1 MVVRIGVIGTGM
13 IGQDHIRRIDEVLS
27 GCVVVA
33 VTDVDAVK
41 AREVAEARPG
51 LRVHATGEEVVAD
64 PGVDAVVVTSWG
76 PTHEQYVLASI
87 AAGKPVFCEKPLA
100 ESAQDCLNI
109 LGAEQATGRRWV
121 QVGYMRRY
129 DAAYRALKAVVD
141 SGEIG
146 APLMVHCAHR
156 NPSVPGHYRKEMMIT
171 DTAVHEIDA
180 MRWLLGE
187 EITGTQVL
195 VPRQSANGGELQDP
209 LILLLTMES
218 GAIVDVEISVN
229 IRYGYDVRGEVVGEN
244 GTAALGE
251 ASPVLVRRNGQFS
264 GNVPADW
271 RERFVRAYDTEIQ
284 EWVDGVAAG
293 RAATGPSSW
302 DGYAA
307 AAVSEASLEALR
319 SGARVD
325 IKLVDKPSLYV

>member
-13 IGQDHIRRIDEVLS
+13 IGQDHIRRISEVLS
-27 GCVVVA
+27 GCTVVA
-33 VTDVDAVK
+33 VTDVEE
-41 AREVAEARPG
+41 ARAQEVAAARPG
-51 LRVHATGEEVVAD
+51 VTVHGTGEEVVAD
-64 PGVDAVVVTSWG
+64 PEVDAVVVTSWG

-100 ESAQDCLNI
+100 ESAQDCINI
-109 LGAEQATGRRWV
+109 LEAEVATGRRWV

-141 SGEIG
+141 SGDIG
-146 APLMVHCAHR
+146 APLMVHCVHR

-171 DTAVHEIDA
+171 DTAVHEIDT

-187 EITGTQVL
+187 EVVSTQVL
-195 VPRQSANGGELQDP
+195 VPRKSANGGELQDP
-209 LILLLTMES
+209 LIFLLTMES

-244 GTAALGE
+244 GTVALAE
-251 ASPVLVRRNGQFS
+251 ASPVTVRRAGAFS
-264 GNVPADW
+264 GHVPADW
-271 RERFVRAYDTEIQ
+271 RERFIRAYDTEIQ

-293 RAATGPSSW
+293 RPPTGPSAW

-307 AAVSEASLEALR
+307 TVVSEAGLEALG

-325 IKLVDKPSLYV
+325 VKLAAKPSLYS

>member
-13 IGQDHIRRIDEVLS
+13 IGQDHIRRISEVLS

-33 VTDVDAVK
+33 VTDVDSGKAQAVG
-41 AREVAEARPG
+41 ALRPG
-51 LRVHATGEEVVAD
+51 VKVHASGEAVVAD
-64 PGVDAVVVTSWG
+64 PEVDAVVVTSWG
-76 PTHEQYVLASI
+76 PTHRQYVLAAI
-87 AAGKPVFCEKPLA
+87 AGGKPVFCEKPLA
-100 ESAQDCLNI
+100 ESTQDCLDM
-109 LGAEQATGRRWV
+109 LAAEVAAGRKWV

-141 SGEIG
+141 AGDIG
-146 APLMVHCAHR
+146 VPLMVHCVHR

-187 EITGTQVL
+187 EIVAVQVL
-195 VPRQSANGGELQDP
+195 VPRKNAHGGTLQDP

-218 GAIVDVEISVN
+218 GAIVDVEVSVN
-229 IRYGYDVRGEVVGEN
+229 IRYGYDIRGEVVGES
-244 GTAALGE
+244 GTASLGE
-251 ASPVLVRRNGQFS
+251 ASPVTVRRAGRFS
-264 GNVPADW
+264 GHIPADW

-293 RAATGPSSW
+293 RPAAGPTVW
-302 DGYAA
+302 DGYVAA
-307 AAVSEASLEALR
+307 VVSEAGLEALH
-319 SGARVD
+319 SGVRAEV
-325 IKLVDKPSLYV
+325 KLIDKPALYT